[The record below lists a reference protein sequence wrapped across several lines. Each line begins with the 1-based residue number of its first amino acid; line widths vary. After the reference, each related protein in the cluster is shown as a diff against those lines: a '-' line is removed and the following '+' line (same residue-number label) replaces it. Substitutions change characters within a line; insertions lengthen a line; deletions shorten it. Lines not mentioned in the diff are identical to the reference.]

1 MENRSHALIAGL
13 FTLLLIVAGAIGA
26 IWVSKKNIPLM
37 KKWGV
42 SISNP
47 EAEFKLIDADSGG
60 SILFR
65 EFSHYCI

>member
-1 MENRSHALIAGL
+1 MFEQIDTTGDGKISLEE
-13 FTLLLIVAGAIGA
+13 F
-26 IWVSKKNIPLM
+26 KKNIPLM